1 MLRELASRFSVSLI
15 QRRSSVRKSFQAPV
29 KVWFAPE
36 KNLHNLTSTS
46 CDDMFVSGEM
56 VDISETGIAF
66 IVASIRIKEKY
77 LVGQERVLKV
87 EIDVAGK
94 KIHMRVLGKRYERV
108 GIHDSTE
115 RYLVGAHITEMSP
128 EDRQR
133 YDYVLKNGKKLLR
146 ASGVPSLEMGV
157 ID

>member
-1 MLRELASRFSVSLI
+1 MLRELASRFSVSLV
-15 QRRSSVRKSFQAPV
+15 QRRASVRKKFQSPV
-29 KVWFAPE
+29 KITFAPE
-36 KNLHNLTSTS
+36 KNPHNLTSTS
-46 CDDMFVSGEM
+46 CDNLFLSGEM

-66 IVASIRIKEKY
+66 IVASIRIQEKY

-94 KIHMRVLGKRYERV
+94 KIHMKVLGVRYERV

-115 RYLVGAHITEMSP
+115 RYVVGAHITEMSP

-133 YDYVLKNGKKLLR
+133 YEYILKNGQKLLR
-146 ASGVPSLEMGV
+146 ATGVPSLEMGV

>member
-1 MLRELASRFSVSLI
+1 MLRELASRFSVSLV
-15 QRRSSVRKSFQAPV
+15 QRRASVRKKFQAPV
-29 KVWFAPE
+29 KVCFAPE
-36 KNLHNLTSTS
+36 KNLHNLTTTS
-46 CDDMFVSGEM
+46 CDDLFISGET

-66 IVASIRIKEKY
+66 IVSSIRIKEKY

-87 EIDVAGK
+87 ELDVSGK
-94 KIHMRVLGKRYERV
+94 KIQMRVLGKRYERV

-115 RYLVGAHITEMSP
+115 RYLVGAAITEMSP

-133 YDYVLKNGKKLLR
+133 YEYILKNGKKLLR